1 MRERRWDDD
10 RANQLLDAAR
20 VVLEAAGGWEIPEDD
35 HDDAPARLL
44 RFTELY
50 FSESVQLKIWS
61 YVDQMNGGIEAEDF
75 EDPHIGVLGLFGV
88 VLCTE
93 SGPQ

>member
-1 MRERRWDDD
+1 M
-10 RANQLLDAAR
+10 
-20 VVLEAAGGWEIPEDD
+20 VLETAGGREIPEDD

-50 FSESVQLKIWS
+50 FSEHVKLKIWS
-61 YVDQMNGGIEAEDF
+61 YVDQMNGGIKAEDL
-75 EDPHIGVLGLFGV
+75 EDLHIGVLGLLEV

-93 SGPQ
+93 SVPQ